1 MNEIKARDVRVT
13 LDKVPVLHGVDLTA
27 SAGSWLTVIGPNG
40 SGKSTLLRA
49 LAGLVRFDG
58 TVELDGVPVGSLR
71 RRDRARRIALVP
83 QNPVSPP
90 GMAVREYVLLGRTPY
105 VQPLGRE
112 GERDLDTVDG
122 VLRLLDLE
130 AFAQRALSTLS
141 GGERQRVFLARALAQ
156 GAPVLLLDEPTAA
169 LDIGHQQEVLDLVDE
184 LRRTRA
190 LTVVTTMHDLVIA
203 GEYAERLVLL
213 DAGRVAAQGAPA
225 EVLTERNLARHYHAR
240 VRVIDGESGPL
251 VVPIRSVAAAK
262 QPGLR

>member
-1 MNEIKARDVRVT
+1 MKARDVRVT

>member
-1 MNEIKARDVRVT
+1 MKARDVRVT

-225 EVLTERNLARHYHAR
+225 EVLTERLLARHYHAR
-240 VRVIDGESGPL
+240 IRVIDGESGPL
-251 VVPIRSVAAAK
+251 VVPI
-262 QPGLR
+262 